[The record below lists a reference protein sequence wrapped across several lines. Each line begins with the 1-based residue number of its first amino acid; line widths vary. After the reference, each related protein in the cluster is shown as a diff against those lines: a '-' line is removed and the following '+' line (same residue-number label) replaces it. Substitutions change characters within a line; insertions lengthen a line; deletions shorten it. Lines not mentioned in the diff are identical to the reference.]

1 MNKFYSM
8 IGMARKC
15 GKIAIGHDSVLK
27 SIKKNKYS
35 TVIIAEDASEKTK
48 KNLIYECNKYNCK
61 YIIKG
66 EKQMLGKMLGKDKV
80 SIAAVYEK
88 NIALYLINNS

>member
-8 IGMARKC
+8 IGIARKS
-15 GKIAIGHDSVLK
+15 GKIAIGYDSSLK
-27 SIKKNKYS
+27 LIKKNNNC

-48 KNLIYECNKYNCK
+48 KNIIYECNKYNCK
-61 YIIKG
+61 YMIKG
-66 EKQMLGKMLGKDKV
+66 EKQILGKMLGKNNV
-80 SIAAVYEK
+80 SIVAISEK